1 MKIQQAV
8 VVLGGGLLLAL
19 GCASSPEVRYYTL
32 AVRLRPE
39 PSGAA
44 EATLPPR
51 VIGVGPV
58 ALADYLNQPYVTV
71 RSGEHTLARAEFDR
85 WGGSFR
91 DTLTRAVAGN
101 LAVALAGENVV
112 ALPWADTAVTD
123 FRLQLSLNRFE
134 RTADAV
140 VLQGAWFMRAE
151 GSRGVARSG
160 DLQLSEPT
168 TGPDTAAT
176 VAAMSRAL
184 EAACEA
190 IAAEIRPVLLRTP

>member
-1 MKIQQAV
+1 MKIRQAV
-8 VVLGGGLLLAL
+8 VVLGGGLLFAL

-39 PSGAA
+39 PSG
-44 EATLPPR
+44 TVQTVPSPR

-71 RSGEHTLARAEFDR
+71 RSGEHTLARTEFDR

-91 DTLTRAVAGN
+91 DTVTRALAGN
-101 LAVALAGENVV
+101 LAVALANEHVV
-112 ALPWADTAVTD
+112 ALPWDDTAVTD

-140 VLQGAWFMRAE
+140 VLQGAWFMTTE
-151 GSRGVARSG
+151 GSRIALRTG
-160 DLQLSEPT
+160 DLHLSEPT
-168 TGPDTAAT
+168 AGADTAAT